1 MVNYD
6 TLEGMEE
13 ELLKLVEYDRTREKS
28 LRTGRPDCNRPNIT
42 TTLDIRV
49 DKLDFILQ
57 TIANSIHPEGE
68 CGTGYCLFRGYSPV
82 NGWTPKLMT
91 RQGDYFKLW
100 DKYNLSDGIETSVV
114 WLLQAVLII
123 SDIVGRDISAYDLI
137 SGIHDAI

>member
-13 ELLKLVEYDRTREKS
+13 ELLKLVEYDRTREKN
-28 LRTGRPDCNRPNIT
+28 LRTRCNDRNRPNIT
-42 TTLDIRV
+42 TTRDTRV
-49 DKLDFILQ
+49 SRLDFILQ
-57 TIANSIHPEGE
+57 TIANSIHPDGD
-68 CGTGYCLFRGYSPV
+68 CSTGYCLFRSYNPV